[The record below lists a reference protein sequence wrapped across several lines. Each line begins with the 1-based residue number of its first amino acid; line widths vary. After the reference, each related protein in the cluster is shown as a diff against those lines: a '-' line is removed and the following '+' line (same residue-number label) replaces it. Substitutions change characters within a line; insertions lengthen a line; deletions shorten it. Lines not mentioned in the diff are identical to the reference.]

1 MPVLNVDGLKL
12 HAQTLGEGPS
22 LVMVHGLL
30 IGNLSSWFLAA
41 GRLSGERR
49 VVLYDLRGHGKSDVP
64 ESGYG
69 LASLAAD
76 LEGLARQ
83 LVPDGRFDLAG
94 YSYGALVALRFALAR
109 PERVQRLILVE
120 APLPPLR
127 RLTERYGNADVS
139 QLLASLPADVR
150 KAALASPRRVASAT
164 LRVRKLVK
172 ETSLVADIEAE
183 PEFEPAALQGLT
195 CPTLCLYGEQSEF
208 LDDARYLQRV
218 LPDARLRLVK
228 GSHLLLNENAAET
241 ASVIQEFLNG

>member
-1 MPVLNVDGLKL
+1 MPVLDVNGLKL
-12 HAQTLGEGPS
+12 HAQILGEGPS
-22 LVMVHGLL
+22 LVMIHGLL

-64 ESGYG
+64 DSGYG
-69 LASLAAD
+69 LTSMSAD
-76 LEGLARQ
+76 LQGLAPQ
-83 LVPDGRFDLAG
+83 LVPEGPFDLAG
-94 YSYGALVALRFALAR
+94 YSYGALVALRFALEH
-109 PERVQRLILVE
+109 PGRVRRLILVE

-127 RLTERYGNADVS
+127 HLTERYVNADVS
-139 QLLASLPADVR
+139 TLLASLPADVR

-172 ETSLVADIEAE
+172 ETSLVEDIKAE
-183 PEFEPAALQGLT
+183 PEFASAALQALG

-208 LDDARYLQRV
+208 LDDARYLERT
-218 LPDARLRLVK
+218 LPDARLRLIK
-228 GSHLLLNENAAET
+228 GSHLLLNESPAET